1 MSICRGK
8 VPQWCP
14 AEACTPLP
22 WMCVAGD
29 WQSTSTLVFGCLP
42 SGGLGVTIGKDW
54 VQLRAVAVTSWL
66 LILPFTRV
74 DSAKPCNGW
83 TVLPLNQCLPHGQGL
98 ITGLLGICTL
108 VVPTKSKKTL
118 LGRVSSGLCSVLNA
132 PLCGA
137 SLASASQ
144 QDLLSRDGQHKP
156 LPRVS
161 GNRGSCQGQG
171 VPWAAGSA
179 IAALSAAL
187 L

>member
-1 MSICRGK
+1 M
-8 VPQWCP
+8 
-14 AEACTPLP
+14 
-22 WMCVAGD
+22 
-29 WQSTSTLVFGCLP
+29 P
-42 SGGLGVTIGKDW
+42 SGGLGVTKGKDR

-98 ITGLLGICTL
+98 ITGLLGICTV

-144 QDLLSRDGQHKP
+144 QDLLSCDGQHKP
-156 LPRVS
+156 LPRAVQQGKPRPYWQEGQLPRPGCALGSRHRNSSLVRCAHLTAVS
-161 GNRGSCQGQG
+161 ATVSTSKCSTRS
-171 VPWAAGSA
+171 
-179 IAALSAAL
+179 
-187 L
+187 